1 MAVSCSQG
9 QQEKV
14 RVGARD
20 AGSLAGRNKGPAAE
34 KCWQAEVEAGA
45 LRPVSNKIGR
55 KDGYSLGVSLEN
67 IGSSSSAHLT

>member
-1 MAVSCSQG
+1 MAVRCSQG

-20 AGSLAGRNKGPAAE
+20 AGSLAGRNKGPATE

-45 LRPVSNKIGR
+45 LRPVSNKISWKEER
-55 KDGYSLGVSLEN
+55 
-67 IGSSSSAHLT
+67 IGTP